1 MLGIASICDGGMQA
15 GTLVKTGCYSGG
27 RCQAAFRSFRRLF
40 LLWVMSSLTIAGCHK
55 PSDPPPAISIE
66 ESIAPQPVRS
76 GDEMVSV
83 HLTDAAGQ
91 PLSHARIEV
100 EGDMD
105 HPGMAPVF
113 SSAEETAPGSYRAP
127 LTFTMGGDWVVLLHI
142 TLADGRRI
150 ERQWNVKGVES
161 H

>member
-1 MLGIASICDGGMQA
+1 MRPIALRNIYDGSMQP
-15 GTLVKTGCYSGG
+15 GTLMKTGWYSGG
-27 RCQAAFRSFRRLF
+27 CCQAASRFFRMLF
-40 LLWVMSSLTIAGCHK
+40 LLAAAVTVAGCRK
-55 PSDPPPAISIE
+55 PSDVAPGISIE

-76 GDEMVSV
+76 GDETVSIR
-83 HLTDAAGQ
+83 LTGASGE
-91 PLSHARIEV
+91 PLSHARIQV

-113 SSAEETAPGSYRAP
+113 SDAEETAPGSYRAP

-142 TLADGRRI
+142 TLSDGRRI
-150 ERQWNVKGVES
+150 ERQWSVKGVES

>member
-1 MLGIASICDGGMQA
+1 M
-15 GTLVKTGCYSGG
+15 KTGWYSGG
-27 RCQAAFRSFRRLF
+27 RCQAAFRSLRELF
-40 LLWVMSSLTIAGCHK
+40 LLAAASSVMIGACHK
-55 PSDPPPAISIE
+55 PSDKPSDGPQGVSIE
-66 ESIAPQPVRS
+66 QSIAPQPVRS
-76 GDEMVSV
+76 GDETVSIR
-83 HLTDAAGQ
+83 LADASGQ
-91 PLSHARIEV
+91 PLSHARIQV

-113 SSAEETAPGSYRAP
+113 SDAEETAPGSYRAP